1 MQGRI
6 LDFSQA
12 PVKLRVRYRQLIVSL
27 DGRDV
32 DAVPLD
38 DVAVVLLSHPHLSL
52 SLATLQGLTAAGA
65 SIVVCDAK
73 SSPCGLCLPLVGHHL
88 SARRTR
94 LQASVSRPLQ
104 KRLWRQIVRSKIEG
118 QASVL
123 ETLRGDDGGLRA
135 LSAATLSGDS
145 DNREGVAAKKYWS
158 QLFNGERFKRD
169 YNGGDPTNAALN
181 YGYGAL
187 RAIVARAVVASG
199 LCPAFGIFHRNKYD
213 AFALA
218 DDLIEPFRPV
228 VDVCV
233 ARLRDEK
240 RLSDGLSTEIK
251 STLIRQ
257 LTGRYRV
264 EGFQETIFEAA
275 SKATESLARV
285 YVGKDKRLT
294 LPDALPLAATN
305 AEAPRLKTENVAL
318 VEKASTQKGLLS
330 DVEEQNSRCEQVAVP
345 VNNDET
351 EVVEKEWV
359 EVVGEADDE
368 ELDLR
373 LDGFFNAYVDWD
385 YESDFRLDDDY

>member
-12 PVKLRVRYRQLIVSL
+12 PVKLRVRYRQLIISL
-27 DGRDV
+27 DGREI
-32 DAVPLD
+32 DAVSLD
-38 DVAVVLLSHPHLSL
+38 DVAVVLLAHPQLSL

-73 SSPCGLCLPLVGHHL
+73 SLPCGLCLPLVGHHL

-118 QASVL
+118 QAAVL

-135 LSAATLSGDS
+135 LAAATLSGDS
-145 DNREGVAAKKYWS
+145 DNREGVAAKRYWS
-158 QLFNGERFKRD
+158 QLFEGSRFKRD
-169 YNGGDPTNAALN
+169 LDGGDPTNAALN
-181 YGYGAL
+181 YGYGVL

-199 LCPAFGIFHRNKYD
+199 LCPAFGLFHRNKYD

-233 ARLRDEK
+233 ARLRNEK
-240 RLSDGLSTEIK
+240 HLGDALSPEIK

-294 LPDALPLAATN
+294 LPEALPLTPIN
-305 AEAPRLKTENVAL
+305 AEPPSLKTENVASDEPSAL
-318 VEKASTQKGLLS
+318 ENDATDDGEKKGT
-330 DVEEQNSRCEQVAVP
+330 DDAETTENKEVAEEE
-345 VNNDET
+345 DER
-351 EVVEKEWV
+351 
-359 EVVGEADDE
+359 E
-368 ELDLR
+368 ENENLR
-373 LDGFFNAYVDWD
+373 LEGFFDVYVDWD
-385 YESDFRLDDDY
+385 YESDFRLDDV

>member
-12 PVKLRVRYRQLIVSL
+12 PVKLRVRYRQLQISL

-38 DVAVVLLSHPHLSL
+38 DVAVVLLAHPQLSL

-65 SIVVCDAK
+65 TIVVCDAK
-73 SSPCGLCLPLVGHHL
+73 SLPCGLCLPLVGHHL

-118 QASVL
+118 QAAVL

-135 LSAATLSGDS
+135 LAAATLSGDT

-158 QLFNGERFKRD
+158 QLFAGQKFKRD
-169 YNGGDPTNAALN
+169 FDGGDPTNAALN
-181 YGYGAL
+181 YGYGVL

-240 RLSDGLSTEIK
+240 RLTGELSTEIK

-264 EGFQETIFEAA
+264 DGFQETIFEAA
-275 SKATESLARV
+275 SKATESLVRV

-294 LPDALPLAATN
+294 LPEALPLAATT
-305 AEAPRLKTENVAL
+305 AETPTLKTENVEIRETTATERAERNDVANKETRAESKIKVL
-318 VEKASTQKGLLS
+318 ECVENKEVG
-330 DVEEQNSRCEQVAVP
+330 VVAP
-345 VNNDET
+345 PEDEN
-351 EVVEKEWV
+351 W
-359 EVVGEADDE
+359 
-368 ELDLR
+368 DLQ
-373 LDGFFNAYVDWD
+373 LDGFFDVNVDWD
-385 YESDFRLDDDY
+385 YESDFRLDDD

>member
-12 PVKLRVRYRQLIVSL
+12 PVKLRVRYRRLLISL
-27 DGRDV
+27 EGREI

-38 DVAVVLLSHPHLSL
+38 DVAVVLLAHPQLSL

-73 SSPCGLCLPLVGHHL
+73 SHPCGLSLPLVGHHL

-104 KRLWRQIVRSKIEG
+104 KRLWRQIVKSKIEG
-118 QASVL
+118 QATVL
-123 ETLRGDDGGLRA
+123 ETLRGGDGGLRA
-135 LSAATLSGDS
+135 LAAATLSGDS
-145 DNREGVAAKKYWS
+145 DNREGVAAKKYWT
-158 QLFNGERFKRD
+158 QLFKGERFKRD
-169 YNGGDPTNAALN
+169 LDGGDPTNAALN
-181 YGYGAL
+181 YGYGVL

-199 LCPAFGIFHRNKYD
+199 LCPAFGLFHRNKYD

-240 RLSDGLSTEIK
+240 RLSDKLSTEIK

-257 LTGRYRV
+257 ITGRYRV

-275 SKATESLARV
+275 SKATESLVRV

-294 LPDALPLAATN
+294 LPEALPLTPTN
-305 AEAPRLKTENVAL
+305 IETPPVKTGNLE
-318 VEKASTQKGLLS
+318 SI
-330 DVEEQNSRCEQVAVP
+330 DF
-345 VNNDET
+345 
-351 EVVEKEWV
+351 
-359 EVVGEADDE
+359 EADSAKDDE
-368 ELDLR
+368 KNETKNDAERDEIEASENEGVAETQDEGDDDLR
-373 LDGFFNAYVDWD
+373 LDGFFDVYVDWD
-385 YESDFRLDDDY
+385 YESDFRLDDEF

>member
-6 LDFSQA
+6 LDFSQT
-12 PVKLRVRYRQLIVSL
+12 PVKLRVRYRQLIISL
-27 DGRDV
+27 DGREI
-32 DAVPLD
+32 DAAPLD
-38 DVAVVLLSHPHLSL
+38 DVAVVLLAHPQLSL

-118 QASVL
+118 QAAVL

-135 LSAATLSGDS
+135 LAAATLSGDS

-158 QLFNGERFKRD
+158 QLFSGERFKRD

-181 YGYGAL
+181 YGYGVL

-240 RLSDGLSTEIK
+240 RLSDVLSTEVK

-305 AEAPRLKTENVAL
+305 AEAPRLKTETAL
-318 VEKASTQKGLLS
+318 IEKISTQNVLLS

-345 VNNDET
+345 VNNDEM

>member
-12 PVKLRVRYRQLIVSL
+12 PVKLRVRYRQLQISL
-27 DGRDV
+27 DGREI

-38 DVAVVLLSHPHLSL
+38 DVAVVLLAHPQLSL
-52 SLATLQGLTAAGA
+52 SLATLQGLTTAGA

-73 SSPCGLCLPLVGHHL
+73 SLPCGLCLPLVGHHL

-118 QASVL
+118 QAAVL

-135 LSAATLSGDS
+135 LAAATLSGDS

-158 QLFNGERFKRD
+158 QLFKGSRFKRD
-169 YNGGDPTNAALN
+169 LDGGDPTNAALN
-181 YGYGAL
+181 YGYGVL

-213 AFALA
+213 AFALV

-240 RLSDGLSTEIK
+240 RLSDNLSTETK

-264 EGFQETIFEAA
+264 EGFQETLFEAA
-275 SKATESLARV
+275 SKATESLVRV
-285 YVGKDKRLT
+285 YVGRDKRLT
-294 LPDALPLAATN
+294 LPEALPLTAVN
-305 AEAPRLKTENVAL
+305 AETPSLKTEENASSKPAAD
-318 VEKASTQKGLLS
+318 EKLGTNKGKEKGTRAYKKTFESKQSELKHLENQEVS
-330 DVEEQNSRCEQVAVP
+330 ECWDCVEEE
-345 VNNDET
+345 
-351 EVVEKEWV
+351 
-359 EVVGEADDE
+359 
-368 ELDLR
+368 DLR
-373 LDGFFNAYVDWD
+373 LEGFFDVYVDWD
-385 YESDFRLDDDY
+385 YESDFRLDDE

>member
-38 DVAVVLLSHPHLSL
+38 DVAVVLLAHPQLSL

-118 QASVL
+118 QAAVL

-135 LSAATLSGDS
+135 LAAATLSGDS

-158 QLFNGERFKRD
+158 QLFSGERFKRD

-181 YGYGAL
+181 YGYGVL

-240 RLSDGLSTEIK
+240 RLSDELSTEIK

-305 AEAPRLKTENVAL
+305 AEAPRLKTETAL
-318 VEKASTQKGLLS
+318 IEKISTQNVLLS
-330 DVEEQNSRCEQVAVP
+330 DVEEQNSRCEQVADP